1 MRQSQLVG
9 RLPSNK
15 GFSRETL
22 MPNRDKNEQSRR
34 WWSPIL
40 KDIHFWVPLI
50 VLLAGLIVL
59 RWIR

>member
-1 MRQSQLVG
+1 
-9 RLPSNK
+9 
-15 GFSRETL
+15 
-22 MPNRDKNEQSRR
+22 MPNHSVNEQPQR

-59 RWIR
+59 RWIADARHGQ

>member
-1 MRQSQLVG
+1 MSC
-9 RLPSNK
+9 RLSANAE
-15 GFSRETL
+15 GFHQEVL
-22 MPNRDKNEQSRR
+22 MPNHSVNEQPQH

-50 VLLAGLIVL
+50 VLLVGLIAL

>member
-1 MRQSQLVG
+1 
-9 RLPSNK
+9 
-15 GFSRETL
+15 
-22 MPNRDKNEQSRR
+22 MPNRNDDEQSRR

-50 VLLAGLIVL
+50 VLLTGLIVL